1 MVLWA
6 AKLWVFKKF
15 ILISHTNICKM
26 YEDAKNYAD
35 ISAKMENY
43 RKEHGISYTF
53 IANRTETTPSYVR
66 KILLNKLP
74 LSENMRQKI
83 NALWQTTF

>member
-1 MVLWA
+1 
-6 AKLWVFKKF
+6 
-15 ILISHTNICKM
+15 M